1 MRSPRESEDDIMP
14 LQPRSWFSGLLPL
27 ALLAGASLWWKQADI
42 ERDLAHRAADA
53 IAAAGPTVDGKPWAT
68 VAMAGRDATITG
80 EAPATDALTGA
91 ARSADDTF
99 GVRRAAIP
107 QGLLPAANPFGWSAR
122 RDGQTM
128 TLSGQVAPDG
138 SRGRIVAAA
147 RAAVPGGE
155 VVDQMTTARDVP
167 ATATA
172 AALIGIQELGRV
184 TNGSTAL
191 VGSTFS
197 FAGNAADQATQALI
211 TAALGALPQGVAR
224 GAVQVVAP
232 APPPPPAPTPEPA
245 PPAPVGPAAAG
256 PATAPLSEPRPAAVP
271 PPVAAWNAT
280 KTLGGITLTGTV
292 ASEAARDRIL
302 TAARAATSGQVIDEM
317 QVAAGLPEAVEAKAI
332 AALGQIGQLASG
344 TAAITDRVYSLAG
357 VAANPA
363 AFDSI
368 AKAQDPADG
377 FSIGNL
383 AIAPPAVSPFTWSA
397 TKREGVL
404 TLSGFA
410 PSAAAKA
417 TVLALAT
424 GAAGRARI
432 VDEMQVASGLA
443 PGVDYAAV
451 SGLALGQLTRLREGT
466 AQLTDRAFA
475 LAGRAPDFDT
485 ATAVRQA
492 VSGLGAAVTARS
504 DITLPPAELP
514 APVEVPPLA
523 ADLTPPPAPP
533 APSPP
538 VLATSA
544 SGVGPG
550 SPPPPAAVPQPAVQ
564 RWPDCMVAISTALEG
579 DRILFDY
586 WKAEQRA
593 EHGQVLDRL
602 VAALGRCDPALRIEV
617 AGHTDIRNLT
627 NGNQLL
633 SEERAQVI
641 RDELVRRGIAAERLV
656 VVGHAA
662 SRPVVPNDSEANMA
676 LNRRVEFAVL
686 PRS

>member
-1 MRSPRESEDDIMP
+1 MP

-53 IAAAGPTVDGKPWAT
+53 IAAAGPTVDGKPWAS
-68 VAMAGRDATITG
+68 VVMAGRDATITG
-80 EAPATDALTGA
+80 EAPAIDALTGA
-91 ARSADDTF
+91 ARTADDTF
-99 GVRRAAIP
+99 GVRRAALP

-122 RDGQTM
+122 RDGQTL

-167 ATATA
+167 AAATA
-172 AALIGIQELGRV
+172 AALIGLHELGRV
-184 TNGSTAL
+184 TSGSTAL
-191 VGSTFS
+191 IGSTFS
-197 FAGNAADQATQALI
+197 FAGNAADEATQALI

-224 GAVQVVAP
+224 GAVRVAAP
-232 APPPPPAPTPEPA
+232 PPPPPPAP
-245 PPAPVGPAAAG
+245 PPAPTAPAAPIANAPP
-256 PATAPLSEPRPAAVP
+256 PALPAP

-292 ASEAARDRIL
+292 ASEAARARIL
-302 TAARAATSGQVIDEM
+302 AAARAATAGQVIDEM
-317 QVAAGLPEAVEAKAI
+317 QVAEGLPEAVEAKAI

-344 TAAITDRVYSLAG
+344 TAAIADWVYSLAG
-357 VAANPA
+357 VAATPA
-363 AFDSI
+363 AFESI

-424 GAAGRARI
+424 SAAGRARI
-432 VDEMQVASGLA
+432 VDEMQIASGLA
-443 PGVDYAAV
+443 SGVDYAAV
-451 SGLALGQLTRLREGT
+451 SGLALSQLARLSEG
-466 AQLTDRAFA
+466 AARLSDRAFA

-492 VSGLGAAVTARS
+492 VAGLTVVTTSS
-504 DITLPPAELP
+504 DITLPPAEVP
-514 APVEVPPLA
+514 APVDMPPLA
-523 ADLTPPPAPP
+523 ADLVAPPPPAPV
-533 APSPP
+533 PSSP

-544 SGVGPG
+544 PGAVASGPAA
-550 SPPPPAAVPQPAVQ
+550 PAAAVPQPAVR

-593 EHGQVLDRL
+593 EHGKVLARL
-602 VAALGRCDPALRIEV
+602 VAALERCDPALRIEV

-627 NGNQLL
+627 NGNQQL
-633 SEERAQVI
+633 SVERAQVI
-641 RDELVRRGIAAERLV
+641 REELIRRGIAAERLV

-662 SRPVVPNDSEANMA
+662 SQPVVPNDSEANMA

-686 PRS
+686 PRP